1 MAAATAKQ
9 VENGADGYGY
19 LFWRGA
25 QNSFRADGKYG
36 QFAIVLPDDNAVIAV
51 NAECREQGRLLDF
64 LLENKAEMLAGF

>member
-1 MAAATAKQ
+1 MRRGTAICS
-9 VENGADGYGY
+9 GAEGI
-19 LFWRGA
+19 L
-25 QNSFRADGKYG
+25 RADGKYG

>member
-1 MAAATAKQ
+1 MDEASAKQ